1 MAMTTSTLSS
11 TGRAPAAQRGA
22 VLVVGLVFL
31 ALLTLIGVT
40 AYSVAT
46 QEERMAG
53 SARDRLVAMEAA
65 EAALRDCEGH
75 VGAATLP
82 TFSADGSDDAGMYN
96 QPAAGAR
103 MKSET
108 INWSTDNSRRVG
120 GVSGVADDP
129 RCIVQRMTQ
138 TSAGRTSLRAE
149 LPTRDWVF
157 VYEVTARAVGAN
169 RNTTV
174 VLQSTFIR
182 N

>member
-1 MAMTTSTLSS
+1 MTTSTLPP
-11 TGRAPAAQRGA
+11 TGRTRAAQRGA

-53 SARDRLVAMEAA
+53 SARDRLVALEAA
-65 EAALRDCEGH
+65 EVALRNCESH
-75 VGAATLP
+75 VGAATPP
-82 TFSADGSDDAGMYN
+82 TFSDDGSDDAGMYN

-108 INWSTDNSRRVG
+108 IDWSSDNSRTVS
-120 GVSGVADDP
+120 GVSGVAADP
-129 RCIVQRMTQ
+129 RCIVQRLTQ
-138 TSAGRTSLRAE
+138 TTAGRTSLRAE
-149 LPTRDWVF
+149 LPTTDWVF

-169 RNTTV
+169 RNTAV